1 MYGCRAFAVAGPMT
15 FNALPEELRDPTV
28 NATTFRRLLKT
39 HFFSSYLHVKR
50 IRGKDVMCYINTRY
64 LLTAKNPKCN
74 GIGFNL
80 FLKVCR
86 EGA

>member
-1 MYGCRAFAVAGPMT
+1 MLAEVSCITLSRQLGLSTYY
-15 FNALPEELRDPTV
+15 LRDPTV